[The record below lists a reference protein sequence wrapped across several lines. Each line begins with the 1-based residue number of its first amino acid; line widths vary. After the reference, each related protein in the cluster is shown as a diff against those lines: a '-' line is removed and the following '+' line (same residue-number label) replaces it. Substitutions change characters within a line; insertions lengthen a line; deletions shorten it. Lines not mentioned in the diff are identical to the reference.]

1 MQINCKNERMLVK
14 WCNFGERH
22 LFFEKGFDI
31 LKKTKLLKGT
41 VIRYEYETLAR
52 KYEKCV

>member
-1 MQINCKNERMLVK
+1 MLVK
-14 WCNFGERH
+14 WCNFGKRL

-31 LKKTKLLKGT
+31 LRKTKLLKGT